1 MALNWRREMTRND
14 AYRGTGGGSRR
25 VPTYGGDQGRGG
37 QGNVRRFTAP
47 QRGGSF
53 SDAATGRRHGSP
65 RATDFKVSSNWGPKI
80 KDFASGIANTGKNV
94 GMGLMGPAMAGVRH
108 IGQNLDDHR
117 YLDTIYGPRKSQAFF
132 DQAGRNFYGRGLY
145 APGADPS
152 KDEPLTDITGMSFG
166 DIEENRAGTLSG
178 TSLGQA
184 MKYFEKAGITQQE
197 LNKFNDPDSKWFQNQ
212 AYLESAA
219 GAEGAEDF
227 REGMTYIKNAKA
239 TSALRRATENAR
251 NQLAEEGLPFR
262 SGIEQEGGP
271 SRSYPVDTGTA
282 FEDFRSGI
290 EQEGGSPYSYDMT
303 EEDITADI
311 GGSPYGL
318 DALNLMP
325 SYTPSLG
332 GSFSDFATGKG
343 QPQITRRKTGKGRW
357 GGPGQ
362 YTSDIMRTYPGDPNA
377 GEFTDN
383 FPTGYEKYFGGMEP
397 RDTRNIQT
405 SQTGTRAG
413 PGSFDNFY
421 MNTIGDIVN
430 RGSNLNPL
438 PDISV
443 EFGEWEEDE
452 NLNPR
457 LPAWKR

>member
-1 MALNWRREMTRND
+1 MALNWRRGPSFND
-14 AYRGTGGGSRR
+14 RATGKFSGSPPSRGGSSFSDRATGKFSGS
-25 VPTYGGDQGRGG
+25 PRG
-37 QGNVRRFTAP
+37 QTAP
-47 QRGGSF
+47 RRGGSF
-53 SDAATGRRHGSP
+53 SDRATGKFSGSP
-65 RATDFKVSSNWGPKI
+65 RATDFRTSGAFGRAVRDTAANLGQ
-80 KDFASGIANTGKNV
+80 GIANTGRKIGRGFV
-94 GMGLMGPAMAGVRH
+94 HPFQMLAGSIANNQAH
-108 IGQNLDDHR
+108 HR
-117 YLDTIYGPRKSQAFF
+117 YLDEIYGEDKSAALW
-132 DQAGRNFYGRGLY
+132 DQAIRNRYD
-145 APGADPS
+145 APFDP
-152 KDEPLTDITGMSFG
+152 DTENAAIQQFGQTG
-166 DIEENRAGTLSG
+166 TG

-184 MKYFEKAGITQQE
+184 GKYFKQAGLTQ
-197 LNKFNDPDSKWFQNQ
+197 NDIDKFMGVTPSKWAGNEAWLRSQ
-212 AYLESAA
+212 A
-219 GAEGAEDF
+219 GAEGAEKF
-227 REGMTYIKNAKA
+227 KEGMTYIKNAEA
-239 TSALRRATENAR
+239 TANLARATEAAR

-318 DALNLMP
+318 DALDLMP
-325 SYTPSLG
+325 SDLDEQRQKTI
-332 GSFSDFATGKG
+332 FRNMFTGKRG
-343 QPQITRRKTGKGRW
+343 PNMYEKMPIT
-357 GGPGQ
+357 
-362 YTSDIMRTYPGDPNA
+362 TYPHDISA
-377 GEFTDN
+377 SDYTDN

-430 RGSNLNPL
+430 RGSNINPL
-438 PDISV
+438 PKIGI

>member
-1 MALNWRREMTRND
+1 MAFNWRREMTKND

-65 RATDFKVSSNWGPKI
+65 RATDFRTSGAFGRAVRDTAANLGQ
-80 KDFASGIANTGKNV
+80 GIANTGRKIGRGFV
-94 GMGLMGPAMAGVRH
+94 HPFQRLAGSIANNQAH
-108 IGQNLDDHR
+108 HR
-117 YLDTIYGPRKSQAFF
+117 YLDEIYGEDKSAALW
-132 DQAGRNFYGRGLY
+132 DQAIRNRYD
-145 APGADPS
+145 APFDP
-152 KDEPLTDITGMSFG
+152 DTENAAIQQFGQTG
-166 DIEENRAGTLSG
+166 TG

-184 MKYFEKAGITQQE
+184 GKYFKQAGLTQ
-197 LNKFNDPDSKWFQNQ
+197 NDIDKFTGVIPSKWAGNEAWLRSQ
-212 AYLESAA
+212 A
-219 GAEGAEDF
+219 GGEGAEAF
-227 REGMTYIKNAKA
+227 KTGMSFIKNAKA
-239 TSALRRATENAR
+239 TANLARATEAAR

-271 SRSYPVDTGTA
+271 SRSYPVDDVT
-282 FEDFRSGI
+282 DV
-290 EQEGGSPYSYDMT
+290 DLT
-303 EEDITADI
+303 ESWTRHDPGADDVFTEDITADI

>member
-1 MALNWRREMTRND
+1 MALNWRRAMTSND

-271 SRSYPVDTGTA
+271 PRSYPVDDVT
-282 FEDFRSGI
+282 DV
-290 EQEGGSPYSYDMT
+290 DLT
-303 EEDITADI
+303 ESWTRHDPGADDVFTEDITADI
-311 GGSPYGL
+311 GGSPYNVTTGYDRDKIYDFERQRPKTTFRNRFTGQKHDPYDL
-318 DALNLMP
+318 VGTPTFPFSEENMAGDYTAGYPGMEVMNELAPYEDAMW
-325 SYTPSLG
+325 
-332 GSFSDFATGKG
+332 
-343 QPQITRRKTGKGRW
+343 R
-357 GGPGQ
+357 GPGGGAADMDRL
-362 YTSDIMRTYPGDPNA
+362 YMNRIGDVINQGKYSAAPNI
-377 GEFTDN
+377 G
-383 FPTGYEKYFGGMEP
+383 
-397 RDTRNIQT
+397 I
-405 SQTGTRAG
+405 
-413 PGSFDNFY
+413 SFD
-421 MNTIGDIVN
+421 
-430 RGSNLNPL
+430 
-438 PDISV
+438 
-443 EFGEWEEDE
+443 EEE
-452 NLNPR
+452 TPFERYNPR
-457 LPAWKR
+457 AINPSWNR

>member
-1 MALNWRREMTRND
+1 VHPFQRLA
-14 AYRGTGGGSRR
+14 GS
-25 VPTYGGDQGRGG
+25 
-37 QGNVRRFTAP
+37 
-47 QRGGSF
+47 
-53 SDAATGRRHGSP
+53 
-65 RATDFKVSSNWGPKI
+65 
-80 KDFASGIANTGKNV
+80 IANNQ
-94 GMGLMGPAMAGVRH
+94 AY
-108 IGQNLDDHR
+108 HR
-117 YLDTIYGPRKSQAFF
+117 YLDEIYGEDKSAALW
-132 DQAGRNFYGRGLY
+132 DQAIRNRYD
-145 APGADPS
+145 APFDP
-152 KDEPLTDITGMSFG
+152 DTENAAIQQFGQTG
-166 DIEENRAGTLSG
+166 TG

-184 MKYFEKAGITQQE
+184 GKYFEQAGLTQ
-197 LNKFNDPDSKWFQNQ
+197 NDIDKFMGVTPSKWAGNEAWLRSQ
-212 AYLESAA
+212 A
-219 GAEGAEDF
+219 GGEGAEAF
-227 REGMTYIKNAKA
+227 KTGMSFIKNAKA
-239 TSALRRATENAR
+239 TANLARATEAAR

-271 SRSYPVDTGTA
+271 SRSYPVDDVT
-282 FEDFRSGI
+282 DV
-290 EQEGGSPYSYDMT
+290 DLT
-303 EEDITADI
+303 ESWTRHDPGADDVFTEDITADI